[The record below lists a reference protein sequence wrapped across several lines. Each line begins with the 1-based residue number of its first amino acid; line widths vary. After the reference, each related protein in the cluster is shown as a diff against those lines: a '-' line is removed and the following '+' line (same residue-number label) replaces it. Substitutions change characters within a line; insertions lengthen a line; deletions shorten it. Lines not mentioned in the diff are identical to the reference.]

1 MTDVNANIKVS
12 IDTSQAQAQLRQ
24 LQSQISSFNQS
35 FTAINSQG
43 AQQAQAMNRALMDGV
58 NATKMFNARIVPV
71 TSTVDRF
78 SKSLEKGQLSLGE
91 YSRYAASQLP
101 GMSKV
106 FSKEFSMMERVVTDR
121 VKRMQTQY
129 VALGKSS
136 RGLQEAMAIVPNNL
150 SKGYGTEMAMAS
162 QRQQVFNRLIDDGST
177 KLLNW
182 GKNTQWAGRQL
193 MVGFT
198 LPLAALGTVAAQTF
212 MEIDK
217 ATVAFERVY
226 GDLSTTTSEM
236 NKNRDAL
243 MDLGKE
249 YTKYGISVSQ
259 ALDTGARV
267 AATGLSNNDMLQ
279 ATEQTLRFAT
289 LGQMDYNTAL
299 DATISLQSAFKIE
312 SEDLATKID
321 FLNAVENQTVL
332 TIQDMAAA
340 IPRVAPVIK
349 GLGGSVEDLAVFLTA
364 MREGGVSAEQGA
376 NALKSGLASL
386 INPTNRAQE
395 ALSMLGI
402 NMTEII
408 NQNRGDLLGTV
419 KAFGDALSVVGEFEQ
434 QQALEQIFGK
444 YQYARMGALFDNIA
458 DSSSQASRAMDLMG
472 MSMEELAQLSEKELS
487 KIEESTTVKFQAALE
502 NLKLSIAPLGEAF
515 LKGIMPIMEFL
526 SNIANAFN
534 NLPDPVK
541 NAIAVITGVIGGL
554 GPVFLMTIG
563 LIGNGLANL
572 TKGIQ
577 FLRKTLAA
585 IRGDASN
592 FTMLAAEELEAKG
605 ATEALEG
612 SVQGLTGSLLIQKR
626 ALSGLI
632 REYERYAIVAGIAG
646 SSARRGAGRVAQT
659 PPLTMAKG
667 GVVPG
672 TGSGDK
678 VPALLEPGES
688 VVTKKASQSYG
699 PVIAA
704 MNAGTLPGYQ
714 GGLSPRLPMANLQA
728 MTFSQSQGNVI
739 DRSHLAGLGAEVNG
753 LLQQLKNALGS
764 ANPALRNYAEAL
776 LANINVVNVST
787 DGQGAFTSEVLQGA
801 SALQALENG
810 IGATTANW
818 MGTAV
823 GTPSQRNNQV
833 FNSPAFQ
840 QAGLGAGDT
849 LSLEDFNA
857 QVNLAQTEFM
867 RLTNQT
873 GEAADA
879 IMDAD
884 IVLERVEESQQA
896 YARGLLTL
904 VDEGKRVE
912 ANYSTESEFLEYR
925 IKQIMMLTE
934 IEKGVTDQQEIL
946 SNATRSTSAVMREM
960 TDAGIVSGG
969 RIVEMNTALQYLAL
983 VATETANTLLVT
995 SEPAA
1000 IQAIKRGAQRKGAK
1014 GQANAIVGQ
1023 VDTDVIPTGTTNISR
1038 KSLAAGATTAIPVG
1052 VITPEQL
1059 RMSEEFGRQRALA
1072 EVRGARQ
1079 IYDNPQNDPYTQS
1092 RDRNSP
1098 HRLAAKDGRQDAQ
1111 AYIAAQRSELGNL
1124 RQARGM
1130 GAKEMYKTTQSEQR
1144 RTVRDRGRMSDAGM
1158 SQAQIARVEGKILQG
1173 KIKEERIQA
1182 AKLRAAQKAV
1192 VSETQS
1198 AATEEKINLTL
1209 RQRLA
1214 NLTKRNAQ
1222 DQAGAMPGMGRAGM
1236 IGMGL
1241 GMASMV
1247 PFMAQN
1253 EEGKFAG
1260 VDANALGMG
1269 MMGTGMAFDMV
1280 GMAKMAGKGGIIGKI
1295 GAALLG
1301 LSVPLAAV
1309 TLGVTA
1315 FAVGM
1320 KIWRNNVDSAA
1331 RAASDLGAN
1340 LGATANALNT
1350 ATALTGTT
1358 SPIQRQTQMD
1368 LNLGQQL
1375 SEGVAQWN
1383 ATFEDGA
1390 GKKFID
1396 DLKEATSE
1404 QRFTKLGDVIRYAIA
1419 AGAMD
1424 AAQAKDFSDAVALS
1438 LGDTVLG
1445 LRARSTISQAQQGS
1459 ESYLGLARGRASS
1472 VSGSSAATE
1481 LEGLQSAY
1489 KKEVESVRAYN
1500 EANKNRGKQGSR
1512 RMPLAPNI
1520 GSDNANLI
1528 IGGSMQVI
1536 QDFANAAALAGE
1548 EFSAGKISQDAY
1560 AAAVQESDTQIDFFT
1575 DKMLEAMKATGDLGG
1590 SMEALRY
1597 QLEQTGLSAEQAE
1610 MISNLE
1616 GLMGVRRDKD
1626 GARRDTQVASKA
1638 EVRTAAASAAM
1649 QGVSTEN
1656 IQALMDY
1663 MSQDKGAEVNK
1674 LFGEMVSGG
1683 NASDAFSMGM
1693 LRMTAEQGGIPGL
1706 LGATEEDTK
1715 GNINKVMNIAL
1726 EFTEEGGSTAEF
1738 QQFLA
1743 TLPQD
1748 NLVVEVE
1755 TAFAG
1760 MDAAEKKQYIDDY
1773 NKLAEQVGID
1783 MAKTIQDSESYKT
1796 DSQGTTKS
1804 VEGLAKIFGSDQ
1816 ETIQKY
1822 IEVSLEENPDG
1833 LLTTLPATIE
1843 DLEIL
1848 NSIPPNIRSVIG
1860 IDLTDPESVDKY
1872 GPMAEGILQLV
1883 PALEALPEGEQQVAV
1898 NMMTKSNGE
1907 IKDPIAFAKDVA
1919 AYQKTMNKLS
1929 SSKKKVRKEAAIELL
1944 TTLTGPNGEMIDPKD
1959 APNSLQRIL
1968 ENTGLTEAEF
1978 LQLPPDTI
1986 SKLIGFQVQIDG
1998 AGQSAEAFRQSA
2010 VIALAMGDQAAY
2022 DRYMA
2027 AATALD
2033 SAKASQITTAAAGI
2047 VTGGNEFPAKDT
2059 GGGGGGGDKAN
2070 PFKEMK
2076 QAILNQIKMYADMD
2090 ANMKSLFSKK
2100 FNFLD
2105 MAMKNKGIDDKIAK
2119 LNLTPALAEQISSMD
2134 PKDAKNVLNKISKGG
2149 KLNAQGK
2156 QINRAALAGS
2166 IAGRTDSAAKQVEG
2180 AQAQMSALADLQRRG
2195 AGAEAIQTI
2204 AGDPVAAKE
2213 YLGLVREANR
2223 AQKKL
2228 ADAGEQSGKKLR
2240 GAYKKAKDAVQEYI
2254 DKIVEG
2260 QQKEAG
2266 TQAVIDIETDTATN
2280 KAAASALSDLAKLN
2294 DVNQDVKDWAQ
2305 ENPQEFGQIL
2315 KGYDGN
2321 IKKAIKAVQDNLNSI
2336 NAIQTPEQQQQT
2348 SLDTAYNE
2356 IQDQNEKTKAQFEM
2370 IFVELE
2376 QKYENL
2382 IDAAKQRIDALQ
2394 DGIKVVQN
2402 EIDALQKLNDA
2413 DNRRIRALDRQ
2424 KEMMSRQIESIER
2437 VNELDQ
2443 RRVEAINRQSE
2454 MISRQVETLD
2464 RQNELDQR
2472 RADALSRQ
2480 VEMMSRQQESVND
2493 QISAQERLNELDQ
2506 RSSDELSRAD
2516 ELRQRQSEAI
2526 SRELDLMSRKEED
2539 IRSAY
2544 DERIKQLDD
2553 IEKAQ
2558 KRISDQAQGQ
2568 LDLAKALSTGDIYAA
2583 TAAAQQMRE
2592 NQMLAAKDDV
2602 RTAMQQGM
2610 ESQVAGLRTSGGLT
2624 KAEAEGQVQGIGD
2637 QSYQTQL
2644 LIRDIQDQI
2653 YLRSQGLIPLKDQIY
2668 AIDQNIKLV
2677 NDEILIIQDGIY
2689 TREQERIPFL
2699 DEIYNLGLSTRDIED
2714 AIYNRNLELVPI
2726 KDAIYNK
2733 ELEIRGVQDAIFNR
2747 ETEIQ
2752 NIQVSRLSP
2761 LQDALDK
2768 ENEKVSA
2775 YEKQL
2780 AQEKAIVKVG
2790 GMTFK
2795 QLQQQ
2800 IQSQAAIYAYSSQ
2813 LIKQN
2818 NKNANSVK
2826 AISDNW
2832 ASVISRIAEA
2842 NRLANSRSSA
2852 VNATAAARSAN
2863 FVADPDSMLPVA
2875 QQAKAYQQ
2883 DVDRWLNEQLAQ
2895 IDSQRD
2901 SEISSALGSGKSGM
2915 ASGGMVLGDGARDS
2929 IMRILSP
2936 GEYVVN
2942 RAMVNKYGAPML
2954 DALNTGSLP
2963 KYKAYSN
2970 NSFSASSGSSAN
2982 DSSPVYNTYSVNV
2995 NVPNANINAD
3005 EVANKVL
3012 YKIKSIDSS
3021 AVRGYR
3027 GF

>member
-78 SKSLEKGQLSLGE
+78 SRSLEKGQLSLGE

-259 ALDTGARV
+259 SLDTGARV

-340 IPRVAPVIK
+340 IPRVAPVIQ

-632 REYERYAIVAGIAG
+632 REYERYAVVAGLAG
-646 SSARRGAGRVAQT
+646 SSARRGSGRVAQT

-704 MNAGTLPGYQ
+704 MNAGTLPGFAK
-714 GGLSPRLPMANLQA
+714 GLDNGVTSISGISLPEGSRLSGRANV
-728 MTFSQSQGNVI
+728 QSIENIVKAAQE
-739 DRSHLAGLGAEVNG
+739 AATGLGRLDEVSNIVIETFG
-753 LLQQLKNALGS
+753 KQIKSGDRAAVS
-764 ANPALRNYAEAL
+764 AEAL
-776 LANINVVNVST
+776 SKSLKEAGLLSERLPVAPGQGVQAAHLTEKRDYLSEGGISFLAGKTGRGPDGKSVTAQRILDSLENDPNLQKFIKEYSGLTADLPGRLNRELATGTATFADFNDAWSGEGSRLSASLATFGDYVDDGSGNLQQFERDLGERVRVRTGGLDTAIVTDEMLAGETRALVAEYKDAGGAMRRVGTAAEKAATTIAQVSLDMSTVQGQEYFRQLETRGEAFTDPTTGNQYLGTQQNRGSLVARQKSSGGYRPGERVGELARSAGAIQRETQVEQLRRSSGVNSPSVEGEYVSEMVAQGQLKGAQENVST
-787 DGQGAFTSEVLQGA
+787 
-801 SALQALENG
+801 SA
-810 IGATTANW
+810 
-818 MGTAV
+818 
-823 GTPSQRNNQV
+823 R
-833 FNSPAFQ
+833 
-840 QAGLGAGDT
+840 AGKIAG
-849 LSLEDFNA
+849 EA
-857 QVNLAQTEFM
+857 QVK
-867 RLTNQT
+867 
-873 GEAADA
+873 
-879 IMDAD
+879 
-884 IVLERVEESQQA
+884 
-896 YARGLLTL
+896 GL
-904 VDEGKRVE
+904 R
-912 ANYSTESEFLEYR
+912 
-925 IKQIMMLTE
+925 
-934 IEKGVTDQQEIL
+934 
-946 SNATRSTSAVMREM
+946 
-960 TDAGIVSGG
+960 
-969 RIVEMNTALQYLAL
+969 
-983 VATETANTLLVT
+983 
-995 SEPAA
+995 
-1000 IQAIKRGAQRKGAK
+1000 
-1014 GQANAIVGQ
+1014 
-1023 VDTDVIPTGTTNISR
+1023 
-1038 KSLAAGATTAIPVG
+1038 
-1052 VITPEQL
+1052 
-1059 RMSEEFGRQRALA
+1059 
-1072 EVRGARQ
+1072 
-1079 IYDNPQNDPYTQS
+1079 
-1092 RDRNSP
+1092 
-1098 HRLAAKDGRQDAQ
+1098 DAQ
-1111 AYIAAQRSELGNL
+1111 KAELAKL

-1130 GAKEMYKTTQSEQR
+1130 GAKETYQTTQSEQR

-1158 SQAQIARVEGKILQG
+1158 SQTQIARVEGKILQG

-1198 AATEEKINLTL
+1198 AATEKKINLTL

-1253 EEGKFAG
+1253 EQGKFAG
-1260 VDANALGMG
+1260 MDANALGMG
-1269 MMGTGMAFDMV
+1269 MMGTGMAFDMI

-1295 GAALLG
+1295 GTALLG

-1459 ESYLGLARGRASS
+1459 EAYLGLARGRASN

-1500 EANKNRGKQGSR
+1500 EANKGKGMQGQR
-1512 RMPLAPNI
+1512 RMPVAPNI

-1616 GLMGVRRDKD
+1616 ALTGTRRDQD
-1626 GARRDTQVASKA
+1626 GANRKTQVASKA

-1663 MSQDKGAEVNK
+1663 MSQDKGIEVNK

-1755 TAFAG
+1755 TIFAD
-1760 MDAAEKKQYIDDY
+1760 MPAAEKKKHIDDY

-1783 MAKTIQDSESYKT
+1783 MAKTIQDSQSYKT

-1822 IEVSLEENPDG
+1822 IEISLEENPDG

-1986 SKLIGFQVQIDG
+1986 SKLIGFQVKIDG
-1998 AGQSAEAFRQSA
+1998 AAQTAEAFRQSA

-2022 DRYMA
+2022 DRYSA
-2027 AATALD
+2027 AADALD
-2033 SAKASQITTAAAGI
+2033 SAKASQITTAAAGM
-2047 VTGGNEFPAKDT
+2047 VTGGNEFPEKDT
-2059 GGGGGGGDKAN
+2059 GGGGGDKAN

-2076 QAILNQIKMYADMD
+2076 QAILDQIKLYADMD

-2134 PKDAKNVLNKISKGG
+2134 PKDAKNALDKISKGG

-2204 AGDPVAAKE
+2204 AGDPIAAKE

-2228 ADAGEQSGKKLR
+2228 ADSGEQSGKKLR
-2240 GAYKKAKDAVQEYI
+2240 GAYKKAKNAVQEYI

-2294 DVNQDVKDWAQ
+2294 NVNQDVKDWAQ

-2315 KGYDGN
+2315 KGYDGD
-2321 IKKAIKAVQDNLNSI
+2321 IKKAIKAVQDNLNAI
-2336 NAIQTPEQQQQT
+2336 NALQTPEQNQQT

-2413 DNRRIRALDRQ
+2413 DNRRVRALDRQ

-2480 VEMMSRQQESVND
+2480 VEMMSRQQESIND

-2506 RSSDELSRAD
+2506 RNSDELSRAD

-2624 KAEAEGQVQGIGD
+2624 KSEAEGQVQGIGD

-2768 ENEKVSA
+2768 ENNKVTA

-2813 LIKQN
+2813 LIRQN

-2832 ASVISRIAEA
+2832 ASVVSRIAEA

-2970 NSFSASSGSSAN
+2970 NSFSASSGGSAN